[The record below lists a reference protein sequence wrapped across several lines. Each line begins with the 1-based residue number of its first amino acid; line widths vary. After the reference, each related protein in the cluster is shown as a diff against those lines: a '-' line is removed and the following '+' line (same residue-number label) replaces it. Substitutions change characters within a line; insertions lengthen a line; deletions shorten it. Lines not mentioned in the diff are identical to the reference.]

1 MVEQNGFH
9 GMIEVEVFSNRWW
22 NKPTA
27 EFLQAIQH
35 AYLHHT

>member
-1 MVEQNGFH
+1 
-9 GMIEVEVFSNRWW
+9 MIEVEVFSNRWW
-22 NKPTA
+22 KKPPA